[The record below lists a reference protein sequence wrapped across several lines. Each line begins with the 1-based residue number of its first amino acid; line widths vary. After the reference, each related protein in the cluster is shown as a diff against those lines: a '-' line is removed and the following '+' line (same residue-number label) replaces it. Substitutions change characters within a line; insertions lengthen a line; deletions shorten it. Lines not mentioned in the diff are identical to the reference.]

1 MESLYGV
8 FTQDTLQL
16 GLHKDLRSGWCQA
29 GPDLV
34 IFDIFHLYPR
44 RWHGLCIRMNND
56 RVLVLINNAVVLNIN
71 MTRDYDSQELAV
83 QSVFI
88 FAIIVK

>member
-1 MESLYGV
+1 
-8 FTQDTLQL
+8 
-16 GLHKDLRSGWCQA
+16 
-29 GPDLV
+29 
-34 IFDIFHLYPR
+34 
-44 RWHGLCIRMNND
+44 MNND